1 MIIIVL
7 NYGVG
12 VFLDFFDDGDGV
24 LLFVFGDDGDLRV
37 VVGVFLF
44 VFGDFGDDGDG

>member
-7 NYGVG
+7 NYGGVG
-12 VFLDFFDDGDGV
+12 VFLDFFDFNV
-24 LLFVFGDDGDLRV
+24 LDFGDGDLRV
-37 VVGVFLF
+37 VVSVFLFVAF